1 MNPEEYVAR
10 LERIAVGDATWSRQK
25 SVFRRIIRSFYR
37 EHGRAFPWRNIKN
50 PYRIL
55 VSEVMLQQTQ
65 TSRVLER
72 YPMFLRQFPTVK
84 ALARAPLQEVLSLW
98 EGMGYYRRAR
108 NLHASAQTI
117 CADWNGRVPRTAEG
131 LRTLPGIGEYTA
143 AAVSAFAFNISV
155 QMIETNIR
163 SVYLHTFFQDKLDVQ
178 DSEIMNLIQ
187 ETMDCANP
195 RDWFYALMDVGV
207 VIKRLYPSINK
218 SSRHYSRQ
226 SPYVGSSRE
235 LAAKI
240 LRSVVGES
248 SGTSIESLSRILQV
262 ESHRIQEQVAR
273 LVKDRLLHVSER
285 GIIRCL

>member
-1 MNPEEYVAR
+1 MSPEEYVER
-10 LERIAVGDATWSRQK
+10 LANIRVSNVTWSRQK
-25 SVFRRIIRSFYR
+25 SVFRRIIRSFYQQ
-37 EHGRAFPWRNIKN
+37 HGRVFPWRNIKN

-72 YPMFLRQFPTVK
+72 YPIFLRQFPTVS

-117 CADWNGRVPRTAEG
+117 CADWNGRVPRTAQD

-143 AAVSAFAFNISV
+143 AAVSVFAFNIPV
-155 QMIETNIR
+155 PMIETNIR
-163 SVYLHTFFQDKLDVQ
+163 SVYLHTFFQGMHGVQ

-187 ETMDCANP
+187 ETMDCVHP
-195 RDWFYALMDVGV
+195 RDWFYALMDIGV
-207 VIKRLYPSINK
+207 VIKRLYPNINK

-240 LRSVVGES
+240 LRQVVGEY
-248 SGTSIESLSRILQV
+248 SGISIESLSTVLQV
-262 ESHRIQEQVAR
+262 ERHRIQEQVVR
-273 LVKDRLLHVSER
+273 LVNDRLLSVCES
-285 GIIRCL
+285 GIVRCA

>member
-155 QMIETNIR
+155 PMIETNIR

>member
-108 NLHASAQTI
+108 NLHASAQAI
-117 CADWNGRVPRTAEG
+117 CADWNGRIPRTAEG

-155 QMIETNIR
+155 PMIETNIR

>member
-155 QMIETNIR
+155 PMIETNIR

-178 DSEIMNLIQ
+178 DS
-187 ETMDCANP
+187 
-195 RDWFYALMDVGV
+195 
-207 VIKRLYPSINK
+207 
-218 SSRHYSRQ
+218 
-226 SPYVGSSRE
+226 
-235 LAAKI
+235 
-240 LRSVVGES
+240 
-248 SGTSIESLSRILQV
+248 
-262 ESHRIQEQVAR
+262 
-273 LVKDRLLHVSER
+273 
-285 GIIRCL
+285 